1 MACAA
6 SCACAPSPRTPPPS
20 PPIRPLTDETG
31 ARRFAI
37 TLKGGDIAAIE
48 GVADRDA
55 AQRLT
60 GTRLYVDRDRLPP
73 PEDDEFYLTDLI
85 GLAAVTEGGE
95 ALGTIRAVEDHGA
108 GAFIIVEGAGREH
121 LLPFT
126 RAVVPVVDVA
136 GGRVTVVPPDEI
148 IVRAAA
154 WGRRTR
160 HELARLHPDAVP
172 GDVPRAARP
181 VARRS
186 RAARR
191 HLVARRP

>member
-1 MACAA
+1 MAVKRVMVGEIGRPHGVRGLVRLRAFTEHPAA
-6 SCACAPSPRTPPPS
+6 IAAYS
-20 PPIRPLTDETG
+20 PLTDETG
-31 ARRFAI
+31 AKRFVV

-48 GVADRDA
+48 GVTDRDA

-60 GTRLYVDRDRLPP
+60 GTRLYVERDRLPP

-108 GAFIIVEGAGREH
+108 GTFIIVAGAGREH

-136 GGRVTVVPPDEI
+136 GGRVTVVLPDEI
-148 IVRAAA
+148 IVQ
-154 WGRRTR
+154 
-160 HELARLHPDAVP
+160 PQP
-172 GDVPRAARP
+172 GDEDAA
-181 VARRS
+181 
-186 RAARR
+186 
-191 HLVARRP
+191 

>member
-1 MACAA
+1 MAVKRVMVGEIGRPHGVRGLVRLRAFTEDPAA
-6 SCACAPSPRTPPPS
+6 IAAYS
-20 PPIRPLTDETG
+20 PLTDETG
-31 ARRFAI
+31 AKRFVV

-60 GTRLYVDRDRLPP
+60 GTRLYVERDRLPP

-95 ALGTIRAVEDHGA
+95 TLGTIRAVEDHGA
-108 GAFIIVEGAGREH
+108 GAFIIVSGAGREH

-136 GGRVTVVPPDEI
+136 GGRVTVVVPDEI
-148 IVRAAA
+148 IVQ
-154 WGRRTR
+154 
-160 HELARLHPDAVP
+160 PQP
-172 GDVPRAARP
+172 GDEDAA
-181 VARRS
+181 
-186 RAARR
+186 
-191 HLVARRP
+191 

>member
-1 MACAA
+1 MSVKRVMVGEIGRPHGVRGLVRLRAFTEAPAA
-6 SCACAPSPRTPPPS
+6 IAAYS
-20 PPIRPLTDETG
+20 PLTDETG
-31 ARRFAI
+31 AKRFAI

-48 GVADRDA
+48 GVTDRDA

-60 GTRLYVDRDRLPP
+60 GTRLYVDRDRLLP

-95 ALGTIRAVEDHGA
+95 ALGSIRAVEDHGA

-136 GGRVTVVPPDEI
+136 GGRVTVVPPGEI
-148 IVRAAA
+148 IVQPQPGEGDAA
-154 WGRRTR
+154 
-160 HELARLHPDAVP
+160 
-172 GDVPRAARP
+172 
-181 VARRS
+181 
-186 RAARR
+186 
-191 HLVARRP
+191 

>member
-1 MACAA
+1 VAVKRVMVGEIGRPHGVRGLVRLRAFTEDPAA
-6 SCACAPSPRTPPPS
+6 IAAYS
-20 PPIRPLTDETG
+20 PLTDETG
-31 ARRFAI
+31 AKRYVV

-60 GTRLYVDRDRLPP
+60 GTRLYVERDRLPP

-108 GAFIIVEGAGREH
+108 GAFIIVAGAGREH

-136 GGRVTVVPPDEI
+136 GGRVTVVVPDEI
-148 IVRAAA
+148 IVQ
-154 WGRRTR
+154 
-160 HELARLHPDAVP
+160 PQP
-172 GDVPRAARP
+172 GDEDAA
-181 VARRS
+181 
-186 RAARR
+186 
-191 HLVARRP
+191 